1 MSLIYKIVPNYAIAI
16 IIFTLVT
23 KLLLF
28 PVNYK
33 TQKNAARMQLFQPK
47 LEKLKKAYGS
57 NPQRLQEEQQKL
69 MQPIHEKVMKAIETE
84 AKAKGLS
91 YVLDQQAMLYIGK
104 DAVDLTPA
112 VKKALGLK

>member
-1 MSLIYKIVPNYAIAI
+1 MSFIYGIVPNYALAI

-33 TQKNAARMQLFQPK
+33 TQKNAARMQLLAPK
-47 LEKLKKAYGS
+47 LEKLKKSFES

-69 MQPIHEKVMKAIETE
+69 YQQE
-84 AKAKGLS
+84 GLS
-91 YVLDQQAMLYIGK
+91 R
-104 DAVDLTPA
+104 
-112 VKKALGLK
+112 